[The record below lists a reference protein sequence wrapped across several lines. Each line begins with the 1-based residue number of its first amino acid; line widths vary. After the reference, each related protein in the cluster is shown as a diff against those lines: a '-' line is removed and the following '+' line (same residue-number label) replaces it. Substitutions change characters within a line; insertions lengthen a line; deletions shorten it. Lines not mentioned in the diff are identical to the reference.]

1 MIETYKS
8 EIMPKQLKIWTRKPK
23 LK

>member
-8 EIMPKQLKIWTRKPK
+8 EIMRKWLKYEPI
-23 LK
+23 LKTQT